1 MQNRIQSTA
10 SYTRA
15 HTGLP
20 NGPHRP
26 GSPLVSRGSHVHGAG
41 SRPPV
46 SGRALSPSPSAQW
59 FAPRASL
66 PGWPDRKGACAG
78 KNPAHPGSPRYSSSA
93 SSTSS
98 ASSSGSGTDSPP
110 RVSTSVFAYQTAEL
124 EQANV
129 EGICV
134 GLVTEWLRRPN
145 QSPSGRMAALARDTP
160 SHAQAALRQQQYQQ
174 DKDALRAQGMGASD
188 ADMRSQNDML
198 RAAGLRPADSEDIY
212 RSDALSDVARAVSTN
227 GTRHLL
233 GLYFTD
239 GTAHTVATS
248 AAGGKVT
255 LFDPNFGE
263 FEAPPRRMEGLL
275 QSLSNRYER
284 PNGHI
289 LTAVSVQSMH

>member
-1 MQNRIQSTA
+1 MEPAA
-10 SYTRA
+10 SR
-15 HTGLP
+15 LLQDVC
-20 NGPHRP
+20 RRLR
-26 GSPLVSRGSHVHGAG
+26 SLCKC
-41 SRPPV
+41 SRPARPC
-46 SGRALSPSPSAQW
+46 R
-59 FAPRASL
+59 L
-66 PGWPDRKGACAG
+66 PGPTG
-78 KNPAHPGSPRYSSSA
+78 KAPAPARTLRTRLPPATPAHQPTSP
-93 SSTSS
+93 TFS
-98 ASSSGSGTDSPP
+98 ASSSSSGIDSPP

-160 SHAQAALRQQQYQQ
+160 SHAQAALRQQKYQQ
-174 DKDALRAQGMGASD
+174 DKDALRAQGMGAAD
-188 ADMRSQNDML
+188 ADMRAQNGVL
-198 RAAGLRPADSEDIY
+198 REAGLRPADNEDIY

-263 FEAPPRRMEGLL
+263 FEAPPRRMGGLM

-289 LTAVSVQSMH
+289 LMAVSVQSMH